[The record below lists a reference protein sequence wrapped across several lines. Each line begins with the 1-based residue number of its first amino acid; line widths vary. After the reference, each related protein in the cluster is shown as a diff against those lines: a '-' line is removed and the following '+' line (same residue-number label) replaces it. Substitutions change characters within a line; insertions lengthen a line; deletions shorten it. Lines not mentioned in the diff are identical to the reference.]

1 MINYHF
7 KGLYKTTCNKAKS
20 TFSQFFLSS
29 LSVERIVKYEK
40 LIWFHHQISLYVKM
54 DKI

>member
-1 MINYHF
+1 MNKMINCHF

-20 TFSQFFLSS
+20 TFFELFL
-29 LSVERIVKYEK
+29 KYEK
-40 LIWFHHQISLYVKM
+40 LIWFHHQILLYVKM